1 MAFPQHDLLFFTIF
15 SNLPLSNI
23 KQLEDFWNRFFPL
36 VNKHIRYKNS
46 EGNEKTK
53 RLIWQQTMLIP
64 QSNYY
69 VFAISRA
76 GWSDVVD
83 LQYWKFCLVPLSP
96 GITQVKCMCVCV
108 CVCVCVRVRV
118 CVCVCVVCI
127 ESWNMYI
134 WLMTTRL
141 GPVQVR
147 RSKYPLLFWVFII
160 INLRPLVLSLGRS
173 VMLCQKGWFKVSCV
187 LWAADPCLPD
197 SSRWLCVGPPHNR
210 RSPC

>member
-1 MAFPQHDLLFFTIF
+1 MTTDNADSSIKLLCLCNQ
-15 SNLPLSNI
+15 SC
-23 KQLEDFWNRFFPL
+23 
-36 VNKHIRYKNS
+36 
-46 EGNEKTK
+46 
-53 RLIWQQTMLIP
+53 RLIGRRRPTVLKVLLGTP
-64 QSNYY
+64 KSRYY
-69 VFAISRA
+69 AS
-76 GWSDVVD
+76 
-83 LQYWKFCLVPLSP
+83 
-96 GITQVKCMCVCV
+96 QVYVCV
-108 CVCVCVRVRV
+108 CVCVCACACV